1 VAKSKSPD
9 AGSTSSV
16 RVEIPRR
23 RNGKAYGRQ
32 KAMKP
37 KTPKGI
43 GGYSFKSLQRQ
54 ADKRGG
60 TLSAQVRIVEM
71 MIETKRTGRALR
83 LGKKRPPD
91 GINKMDRTQAGLD
104 RIVRRR
110 RQQEKPAA

>member
-1 VAKSKSPD
+1 VAKSKSSD
-9 AGSTSSV
+9 TGSTPSV

-32 KAMKP
+32 KTVGS

-54 ADKRGG
+54 ADRRGG

-71 MIETKRTGRALR
+71 NIETKRTARALR
-83 LGKKRPPD
+83 ANKKRPDSP
-91 GINKMDRTQAGLD
+91 INKMDRTQAGLD
-104 RIVRRR
+104 RIAQRR
-110 RQQEKPAA
+110 RQQENLAA